1 MHDAMT
7 RAGMRARM
15 GRRSPWIAG
24 AAGIAVA
31 ALALTGCSSQA
42 DDGDDGGAAAEKT
55 TIRFLYATGDET
67 WNSVVDAVVEA
78 FNDQSDTTTVQLD
91 PLPAGSDYATAL
103 KTMDATGNW
112 PAVVDMRDTLT
123 YVNAGKLAPIPD
135 SVTELIQPEAFG
147 TAEDGNVYTVPYS
160 ALNGEIGLNIVY
172 NKDYFE
178 EHDLEVPETYDDFLD
193 LLADIKANGD
203 APLATAAAEVWPSD
217 QLWKPLAAPYF
228 AEYGDEGGFW
238 TAAQNGDATVE
249 DLREPLQEL
258 LDITNEYVLEGWQ
271 STADAQTT
279 TLLVNDMAVMATSS
293 AGIGRLNDINKVD
306 PEFNAGLFIIPAE
319 DGAIN
324 VLKNAVN
331 GDTAGG
337 LAISA
342 QAADDDAEYASATE
356 FLEYFYQVET
366 ANLMESQGWLAPNI
380 IAADEIERNT
390 SIPGSKD
397 YFALLENPNLAWYE
411 NVSNL
416 STFSA
421 FNTFFRQARIEMQDG
436 QSSIDDTIAK
446 VQAEF
451 DKTVAAG

>member
-1 MHDAMT
+1 MHDATT
-7 RAGMRARM
+7 RAGAQR
-15 GRRSPWIAG
+15 RRSAWLAG
-24 AAGIAVA
+24 AAGVAVA
-31 ALALTGCSSQA
+31 ALALTGCTSSGG
-42 DDGDDGGAAAEKT
+42 DGDDAGTAPKT

-78 FNDQSDTTTVQLD
+78 FNEQSETTTVQLD

-123 YVNAGKLAPIPD
+123 YINAGKLAPIPE
-135 SVTELIQPEAFG
+135 SVTELIEPEAVG
-147 TAEDGNVYTVPYS
+147 SAEDGNVYTVPYS

-178 EHDLEVPETYDDFLD
+178 ENDLEVPETYDDFTD

-203 APLATAAAEVWPSD
+203 EPLATAAAEVWPSD
-217 QLWKPLAAPYF
+217 QLWKQLASPYF
-228 AEYGDEGGFW
+228 AEWGDEGGFW
-238 TAAQNGDATVE
+238 TAAQNGDATIE

-306 PEFNAGLFIIPAE
+306 QDFNAGLFIVPGE
-319 DGAIN
+319 DGSIN

-337 LAISA
+337 LAISS
-342 QAADDDAEYASATE
+342 QAAEDDDQYASATE
-356 FLEYFYQVET
+356 FLEFFYQVDT
-366 ANLMESQGWLAPNI
+366 ANLMEANGWLAPNI
-380 IAADEIERNT
+380 VAADEIERNT
-390 SIPGSKD
+390 SIPGAED
-397 YFALLENPNLAWYE
+397 YFALLESPHLVWYE
-411 NVSNL
+411 NVSDL

>member
-1 MHDAMT
+1 MHEEAT
-7 RAGMRARM
+7 RAGVRARL
-15 GRRSPWIAG
+15 GRRSHWLAGG
-24 AAGIAVA
+24 AALAVT
-31 ALALTGCSSQA
+31 ALALTGCTGAAS
-42 DDGDDGGAAAEKT
+42 GDGGAASEKT

-78 FNDQSDTTTVQLD
+78 FNEHSETTTVQLD

-123 YVNAGKLAPIPD
+123 YINAGKLAPIPE
-135 SVTELIQPEAFG
+135 SVTELIEPEAVG
-147 TAEDGNVYTVPYS
+147 SASDGNVYTVPYS
-160 ALNGEIGLNIVY
+160 ALNGEIGINIVY

-178 EHDLEVPETYDDFLD
+178 ENDLEAPETYDDFID
-193 LLADIKANGD
+193 LMAEIKSNGD

-217 QLWKPLAAPYF
+217 QLWKLLAAPTF
-228 AEYGDEGGFW
+228 AEWSDQGGFW
-238 TAAQNGDATVE
+238 TAAENGEATIE

-306 PEFNAGLFIIPAE
+306 ADFNAGLFIVPDE

-342 QAADDDAEYASATE
+342 QAAEDDAQYESATE
-356 FLEYFYQVET
+356 FLEFFYQVDT
-366 ANLMESQGWLAPNI
+366 ANLMEENGWLAPNI
-380 IAADEIERNT
+380 VAADEIERNT
-390 SIPGSKD
+390 SIPGAED
-397 YFALLENPNLAWYE
+397 YFALLENPNLVWYE
-411 NVSNL
+411 NVSDL

>member
-1 MHDAMT
+1 MHNAMT
-7 RAGMRARM
+7 RAAGHR
-15 GRRSPWIAG
+15 GRRLSVVTAG
-24 AAGIAVA
+24 AAGAVIASL
-31 ALALTGCSSQA
+31 ALAGCSAGSG
-42 DDGDDGGAAAEKT
+42 DGDGEAVEKT

-67 WNSVVDAVVEA
+67 WNTVVDAVVEA
-78 FNDQSDTTTVQLD
+78 FNEQSDTTEVELD

-123 YVNAGKLAPIPD
+123 YIDAGKLAPIPE
-135 SVTELIQPEAFG
+135 SVTELLEPEAVG
-147 TAEDGNVYTVPYS
+147 SASDGQVYTVPYS

-178 EHDLEVPETYDDFLD
+178 DNDLEVPETYDDFIELMD
-193 LLADIKANGD
+193 EIEANGQV
-203 APLATAAAEVWPSD
+203 PLATAAAEVWPSD
-217 QLWKPLAAPYF
+217 QLWKQLAAPYF
-228 AEYGDEGGFW
+228 AEYSDAGGFW
-238 TAAQNGDATVE
+238 SAAQNGEATIE
-249 DLREPLQEL
+249 NLREPLQKL
-258 LDITNEYVLEGWQ
+258 VDITNEYVLEGWQ

-306 PEFNAGLFIIPAE
+306 PEFNAGLFIVPAE
-319 DGAIN
+319 DGSVN

-342 QAADDDAEYASATE
+342 QAAEDEAEYASAVE
-356 FLEYFYQVET
+356 FLEFFYQVDT
-366 ANLMESQGWLAPNI
+366 ANLMEENGWLAPNI
-380 IAADEIERNT
+380 VASDEIERNT
-390 SIPGSKD
+390 SIPGAED
-397 YFALLENPNLAWYE
+397 YFALLEDPNLVWYE

-421 FNTFFRQARIEMQDG
+421 FNTFFRQARIELQDG
-436 QSSIDDTIAK
+436 QSTIDDTIAK

>member
-7 RAGMRARM
+7 RAGVRARV
-15 GRRSPWIAG
+15 GRRSAWILG
-24 AAGIAVA
+24 AAGIAA
-31 ALALTGCSSQA
+31 ASLALAGCAAPSSE
-42 DDGDDGGAAAEKT
+42 GDAATEKT

-67 WNSVVDAVVEA
+67 WNSVVEAVVDS
-78 FNDQSDTTTVQLD
+78 FNEQSETTTVQLD

-123 YVNAGKLAPIPD
+123 YVDAGKLAPIPD
-135 SVTELIQPEAFG
+135 SVTELIDPEAVG
-147 TAEDGNVYTVPYS
+147 SASDGNIYTVPYS

-178 EHDLEVPETYDDFLD
+178 ENDLEVPETYQDFLD
-193 LLADIKANGD
+193 LLSDIKANGQ

-217 QLWKPLAAPYF
+217 QLWKQLAAPYF
-228 AEYGDEGGFW
+228 AEWSDEGGFW
-238 TAAQNGDATVE
+238 NAAAAGDAAIE

-258 LDITNEYVLEGWQ
+258 VDITNEYVLEGWQ

-306 PEFNAGLFIIPAE
+306 PEFNAGLFIVPDE

-342 QAADDDAEYASATE
+342 QAAEDEAELASARE
-356 FLEYFYQVET
+356 FLEFFYQVDT
-366 ANLMESQGWLAPNI
+366 ANLMEENGWLAPNI
-380 IAADEIERNT
+380 VAADEIERNT
-390 SIPGSKD
+390 SIPGAED
-397 YFALLENPNLAWYE
+397 YFALLENPNLAWFE
-411 NVSNL
+411 NVSEL

-421 FNTFFRQARIEMQDG
+421 FNTFFRQARIELQDG

>member
-1 MHDAMT
+1 MHEEAT
-7 RAGMRARM
+7 RAGVRARL
-15 GRRSPWIAG
+15 GRRSHWLAGG
-24 AAGIAVA
+24 AALAVT
-31 ALALTGCSSQA
+31 ALALTGCTGAAS
-42 DDGDDGGAAAEKT
+42 GDGGAASEKT

-78 FNDQSDTTTVQLD
+78 FNEQSETTTVQLD

-123 YVNAGKLAPIPD
+123 YINAGKLAPIPE
-135 SVTELIQPEAFG
+135 SVTELIEPEAVG
-147 TAEDGNVYTVPYS
+147 SASDGNVYTVPYS
-160 ALNGEIGLNIVY
+160 ALNGEIGINIVY

-178 EHDLEVPETYDDFLD
+178 ENDLEAPETYDDFID
-193 LLADIKANGD
+193 LMAEIKANGD

-217 QLWKPLAAPYF
+217 QLWKLLAAPTF
-228 AEYGDEGGFW
+228 AEWSDQGGFW
-238 TAAQNGDATVE
+238 TAAENGEATIE

-306 PEFNAGLFIIPAE
+306 PDFNAGLFIVPDE

-342 QAADDDAEYASATE
+342 QAAEDDAQYESATE
-356 FLEYFYQVET
+356 FLEFFYQVDT
-366 ANLMESQGWLAPNI
+366 ANLMEENGWLAPNI
-380 IAADEIERNT
+380 VAADEIERNT
-390 SIPGSKD
+390 SIPGAED
-397 YFALLENPNLAWYE
+397 YFALLENPNLVWYE
-411 NVSNL
+411 NVSDL

-421 FNTFFRQARIEMQDG
+421 FNTFFRQSRIEMQDG

>member
-1 MHDAMT
+1 MHNAMT
-7 RAGMRARM
+7 RATVHRRTRRA
-15 GRRSPWIAG
+15 SFV
-24 AAGIAVA
+24 AAGVVGTVA
-31 ALALTGCSSQA
+31 ASLVLAGCSAGSEE
-42 DDGDDGGAAAEKT
+42 GGGGAAEKT

-67 WNSVVDAVVEA
+67 WNSVVDAVVES
-78 FNDQSDTTTVQLD
+78 FNEQSETTTVELD

-123 YVNAGKLAPIPD
+123 YINAGKLAPIPE
-135 SVTELIQPEAFG
+135 SVTELIEPEAVG
-147 TAEDGNVYTVPYS
+147 SASDGQVYTVPYS
-160 ALNGEIGLNIVY
+160 ALNGEIGLNIVF

-178 EHDLEVPETYDDFLD
+178 ENDLDVPETYDDFID
-193 LLADIKANGD
+193 LMDEIQANGQV
-203 APLATAAAEVWPSD
+203 PLATAAAEVWPSD
-217 QLWKPLAAPYF
+217 QLWKQLASPYF
-228 AEYGDEGGFW
+228 AEYGDAGGFW
-238 TAAQNGDATVE
+238 TAAENGEATIE
-249 DLREPLQEL
+249 DLREPLQKL
-258 LDITNEYVLEGWQ
+258 VDITDQYVLEGWQ

-306 PEFNAGLFIIPAE
+306 DDFNAGLFIVPAD
-319 DGAIN
+319 DGSIN

-342 QAADDDAEYASATE
+342 QAAEDEAEFDSAVE
-356 FLEYFYQVET
+356 FLEFFYQVDT
-366 ANLMESQGWLAPNI
+366 ANLMEENGWLAPNI
-380 IAADEIERNT
+380 VAADEIERNT
-390 SIPGSKD
+390 SIPGAAD

-421 FNTFFRQARIEMQDG
+421 FNTFFRQARIELQDG

>member
-1 MHDAMT
+1 MHHATT
-7 RAGMRARM
+7 RAGASR
-15 GRRSPWIAG
+15 RRSAWLAG
-24 AAGIAVA
+24 AAGAAVA
-31 ALALTGCSSQA
+31 ALALTGCSA
-42 DDGDDGGAAAEKT
+42 AGDEGDTGSTEKT

-67 WNSVVDAVVEA
+67 WNTVVDAVVEA
-78 FNDQSDTTTVQLD
+78 FNEQSDTTTVELD

-123 YVNAGKLAPIPD
+123 YINAGKLAPIPD
-135 SVTELIQPEAFG
+135 SVTELIEPEAVG
-147 TAEDGNVYTVPYS
+147 AAADGNVYTVPYS

-178 EHDLEVPETYDDFLD
+178 ENDLEVPETYDDFID
-193 LLADIKANGD
+193 LLGDIKANGD
-203 APLATAAAEVWPSD
+203 EPLATAAAEVWPSD

-228 AEYGDEGGFW
+228 AQWGDQGGFW
-238 TAAQNGDATVE
+238 TAAANGDATIE

-258 LDITNEYVLEGWQ
+258 LDITNDYVLAGWQ

-293 AGIGRLNDINKVD
+293 AGLGRLNDINKVD
-306 PEFNAGLFIIPAE
+306 ADFNAGMFIVPAE
-319 DGAIN
+319 DGTIN

-342 QAADDDAEYASATE
+342 QAAEDDAQYASATE
-356 FLEYFYQVET
+356 FLEYFYQVDT
-366 ANLMESQGWLAPNI
+366 ANLMEANGWLAPNI
-380 IAADEIERNT
+380 VAADEVERNT
-390 SIPGSKD
+390 SIPGSAD
-397 YFALLENPNLAWYE
+397 YFGLLENPNLSWYE
-411 NVSNL
+411 NVSDL

>member
-1 MHDAMT
+1 MRNAMT
-7 RAGMRARM
+7 RATTC
-15 GRRSPWIAG
+15 RSSLTRITAGLAG
-24 AAGIAVA
+24 ALAATM
-31 ALALTGCSSQA
+31 ALAGCAVGTGDGA
-42 DDGDDGGAAAEKT
+42 DAGKT

-67 WNSVVDAVVEA
+67 WNTVVDAVVDA
-78 FNDQSDTTTVQLD
+78 FNEQSDTTIVELD

-123 YVNAGKLAPIPD
+123 YIDAGKLAPIPE
-135 SVTELIQPEAFG
+135 SVTDLLEPEAVG
-147 TAEDGNVYTVPYS
+147 SASDGQVYTVPYS

-178 EHDLEVPETYDDFLD
+178 DNDLEVPETYHDFIELMD
-193 LLADIKANGD
+193 EIEANGQV
-203 APLATAAAEVWPSD
+203 PLATAAGEVWPSD
-217 QLWKPLAAPYF
+217 QLWKQLAAPYF
-228 AEYGDEGGFW
+228 AEYSDAGGFW
-238 TAAQNGDATVE
+238 AAAETGEATIE
-249 DLREPLQEL
+249 DLREPLQKL
-258 LDITNEYVLEGWQ
+258 VDITNEYVLEGWQ

-279 TLLVNDMAVMATSS
+279 TLLVNDMAVMSTSS

-306 PEFNAGLFIIPAE
+306 PEFNAGLFIVPAE
-319 DGAIN
+319 DGSVN

-342 QAADDDAEYASATE
+342 QAAEDEAEYASAVE
-356 FLEYFYQVET
+356 FLKFFYQVDT
-366 ANLMESQGWLAPNI
+366 ANLMEENGWLAPNI
-380 IAADEIERNT
+380 IASDEIERNT
-390 SIPGSKD
+390 SIPGAED
-397 YFALLENPNLAWYE
+397 YFALLENPDLVWYE

-421 FNTFFRQARIEMQDG
+421 FNTFFRQARIELQDG
-436 QSSIDDTIAK
+436 QSTIDDTIAK

>member
-1 MHDAMT
+1 MHEEAT
-7 RAGMRARM
+7 RAGVRARL
-15 GRRSPWIAG
+15 GRRSHWLAGG
-24 AAGIAVA
+24 AALAVT
-31 ALALTGCSSQA
+31 ALALTGCTGAAS
-42 DDGDDGGAAAEKT
+42 GDGGAASEKT

-78 FNDQSDTTTVQLD
+78 FNEQSETTTVQLD

-123 YVNAGKLAPIPD
+123 YINAGKLAPIPE
-135 SVTELIQPEAFG
+135 SVTELIHPEAVG
-147 TAEDGNVYTVPYS
+147 SASDGNVYTVPYS
-160 ALNGEIGLNIVY
+160 ALNGEIGINIVY

-178 EHDLEVPETYDDFLD
+178 ENDLEAPETYDDFID
-193 LLADIKANGD
+193 LMAEIKSNGD

-217 QLWKPLAAPYF
+217 QLWKLLAAPTF
-228 AEYGDEGGFW
+228 AEWSDQGGFW
-238 TAAQNGDATVE
+238 TAAENGEATIE

-306 PEFNAGLFIIPAE
+306 ADFNAGLFIVPDE

-342 QAADDDAEYASATE
+342 QAAEDDAQYESATE
-356 FLEYFYQVET
+356 FLEFFYQVDT
-366 ANLMESQGWLAPNI
+366 ANLMEENGWLAPNI
-380 IAADEIERNT
+380 VAADEIERNT
-390 SIPGSKD
+390 SIPGAED
-397 YFALLENPNLAWYE
+397 YFALLENPNLVWYE
-411 NVSNL
+411 NVSDL

>member
-1 MHDAMT
+1 MHEEAT
-7 RAGMRARM
+7 RAGVRARL
-15 GRRSPWIAG
+15 GRRSHWLAGG
-24 AAGIAVA
+24 AALAVT
-31 ALALTGCSSQA
+31 ALALTACTGAAS
-42 DDGDDGGAAAEKT
+42 GDGGAASEKT

-78 FNDQSDTTTVQLD
+78 FNEQSETTTVQLD

-123 YVNAGKLAPIPD
+123 YINAGKLAPIPE
-135 SVTELIQPEAFG
+135 SVTELIEPEAVG
-147 TAEDGNVYTVPYS
+147 SASDGNVYTVPYS
-160 ALNGEIGLNIVY
+160 ALNGEIGINIVY

-178 EHDLEVPETYDDFLD
+178 ENDLEAPETYDDFID
-193 LLADIKANGD
+193 LMAEIKANGD

-217 QLWKPLAAPYF
+217 QLWKLLAAPTF
-228 AEYGDEGGFW
+228 AEWSDQGGFW
-238 TAAQNGDATVE
+238 TAAENGEATIE

-306 PEFNAGLFIIPAE
+306 PDFNAGLFIVPDE

-342 QAADDDAEYASATE
+342 QAAEDDAQYESATE
-356 FLEYFYQVET
+356 FLEFFYQVDT
-366 ANLMESQGWLAPNI
+366 ANLMEENGWLAPNI
-380 IAADEIERNT
+380 VAADEIERNT
-390 SIPGSKD
+390 SIPGAED
-397 YFALLENPNLAWYE
+397 YFALLENPNLVWYE
-411 NVSNL
+411 NVSDL